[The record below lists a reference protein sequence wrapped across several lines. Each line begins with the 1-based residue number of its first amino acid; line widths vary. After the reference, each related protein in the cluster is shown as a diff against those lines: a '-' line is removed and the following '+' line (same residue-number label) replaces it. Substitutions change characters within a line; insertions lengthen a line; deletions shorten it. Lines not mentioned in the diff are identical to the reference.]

1 MRSDNNQMESEAK
14 RVRVEGGEESEPV
27 AATTTTTTTTVVV
40 AATPTPSSSAEIGSS
55 SSSALETADPIAKIQ
70 DSFVALGEVYVS
82 ALRQCFQGALGP
94 EEADADGKAIDKA
107 ISHVLEMVNLLPNN
121 GELEQQHFD
130 SLVAQDEALNLELAQ
145 LKAEA
150 DEALRR
156 IKALRV
162 QVAARVM

>member
-1 MRSDNNQMESEAK
+1 MESEAK
-14 RVRVEGGEESEPV
+14 RVRLEGGEEGEP
-27 AATTTTTTTTVVV
+27 AAIATVV
-40 AATPTPSSSAEIGSS
+40 AATSTPSLSAE
-55 SSSALETADPIAKIQ
+55 SSALEAADPIAKIQ

-130 SLVAQDEALNLELAQ
+130 LLVSQDEALNLELAQ

-150 DEALRR
+150 DEALKR

-162 QVAARVM
+162 EVAARVM

>member
-1 MRSDNNQMESEAK
+1 MESEAK

-40 AATPTPSSSAEIGSS
+40 AATPTPSSSAEIGS